1 MSDPTPNYLPPLVVY
16 RRLLSYAA
24 PHWRVFVG
32 AVIGMIMCAA
42 VDTGFLALMKPL
54 LDVSFVGKDM
64 ESTRWIPL
72 IIIGM
77 FLARGIGGFMSTYG
91 MAWIGRRVVTDLR
104 GEVFNHLLK
113 LPVRFYDRSSSGQLI
128 SRLTYHV
135 EQVADATTTSLTAII
150 REGLTLIGLLCWML
164 YLNWKLSLFCF
175 VLGPIIALIAS
186 YVSRRFRKIS
196 HRIQESVGSVTQAA
210 EESIGSQR
218 VVKVYNGQDY
228 EAAEFK
234 RINEHNRFLS
244 LKVKATAASSSAV
257 VMFIAAFAVAAIV
270 YFATQP
276 EMLATITAG
285 TFVSFLGAMIG
296 LMNPIKALSGVNE
309 KMQRAVVAGQDIFN
323 LLAEPAEA
331 DGGTREL
338 TRATGRIEFNDVRFR
353 YREEL
358 GDALRGVSVTIEPGQ
373 TVAFV
378 GRSGSGKSTLLALLP
393 RFYDVDDGTIL
404 LDGHDLREYPIV
416 SLRNQIALVDQQV
429 RLFNASIADNITYGM
444 PTQPSREKIIEAAK
458 SAYAW
463 DFIEKLPQGL
473 DTFIGQNGVMLS
485 GGQRQRI
492 AIARALLKDA
502 PILILDEAT
511 SALDTESER
520 YIQAALE
527 KLVIGRTTLVIAHRL
542 STVQSADKIVVMQD
556 GRIAES
562 GKHAELLEKGGIYA
576 ALYRMQF
583 EEDASKNLA

>member
-1 MSDPTPNYLPPLVVY
+1 MSDSSPAYLPPLVVY
-16 RRLLSYAA
+16 RRLLGYAA
-24 PHWRVFVG
+24 PHWRVFIA
-32 AVIGMIMCAA
+32 AVLGMIMCAA

-54 LDVSFVGKDM
+54 LDVSFVGKDL
-64 ESTRWIPL
+64 ESTRWIPV

-77 FLARGIGGFMSTYG
+77 FLARGAGGFMSTYG

-135 EQVADATTTSLTAII
+135 EQVADATTTALTAII
-150 REGLTLIGLLCWML
+150 REGLTLAGLLCWML

-175 VLGPIIALIAS
+175 VLGPIIGMIAG

-196 HRIQESVGSVTQAA
+196 HRIQESVGNVTQAA
-210 EESIGSQR
+210 EESIGAQR
-218 VVKVYNGQDY
+218 VVKVYSGQEY

-244 LKVKATAASSSAV
+244 LKVKATAAGSSAV

-276 EMLATITAG
+276 AMLATITAG

-309 KMQRAVVAGQDIFN
+309 KMQRAVVAGQDIFH
-323 LLAEPAEA
+323 LLAEPAEP

-338 TRATGRIEFNDVRFR
+338 TRARGEIEFRDVRFR

-358 GDALRGVSVTIEPGQ
+358 SDALRGVSVKIEPGQ

-393 RFYDVDDGTIL
+393 RFYDVDAGALL
-404 LDGHDLREYPIV
+404 LDGHDLREYPMAR
-416 SLRNQIALVDQQV
+416 LRSQIALVDQQV
-429 RLFNASIADNITYGM
+429 RLFNASIADNIAYGM
-444 PTQPSREKIIEAAK
+444 AEMPSREKIMEAAK

-473 DTFIGQNGVMLS
+473 DTMIGQNGLMLS

-542 STVQSADKIVVMQD
+542 STVQTADKIVVMQD

-562 GKHAELLEKGGIYA
+562 GRHAELLEQGGIYA

-583 EEDASKNLA
+583 QEDAAQKAD

>member
-1 MSDPTPNYLPPLVVY
+1 MSDSAPNYLPPLVVY
-16 RRLLSYAA
+16 RRLLGYAA
-24 PHWRVFVG
+24 PHWRVFIL
-32 AVIGMIMCAA
+32 AVLGMVMCAA

-54 LDVSFVGKDM
+54 LDVSFVGKDI
-64 ESTRWIPL
+64 ESTRWIPP

-77 FLARGIGGFMSTYG
+77 FLARGLGGFMSTYG

-113 LPVRFYDRSSSGQLI
+113 LPVRFYDQSSSGQLI

-150 REGLTLIGLLCWML
+150 REGLTLIGLLSWML
-164 YLNWKLSLFCF
+164 YLNWELSLFCF
-175 VLGPIIALIAS
+175 VLGPIIAMITG

-218 VVKVYNGQDY
+218 VVKVYNGQDF

-244 LKVKATAASSSAV
+244 LKVKATAAGSSAV

-276 EMLATITAG
+276 EMLATISAG

-309 KMQRAVVAGQDIFN
+309 KMQRAVVAGQDIFH
-323 LLAEPAEA
+323 LLAEPAEQ

-338 TRATGRIEFNDVRFR
+338 KRARGQIEFKDVRFR

-358 GDALRGVSVTIEPGQ
+358 GDALRGVSVTVEPGQ

-393 RFYDVDDGTIL
+393 RFYDVDGGVIL
-404 LDGHDLREYPIV
+404 LDGHDLREYPITG
-416 SLRNQIALVDQQV
+416 LRNQIALVDQQV
-429 RLFNASIADNITYGM
+429 RLFNASIADNIAYGM
-444 PTQPSREKIIEAAK
+444 AEMPSREKIIEAAK

-463 DFIEKLPQGL
+463 DFIEKLPEGL
-473 DTFIGQNGVMLS
+473 DTHIGQNGLMLS

-562 GKHAELLEKGGIYA
+562 GRHAELLEKGGIYA

>member
-1 MSDPTPNYLPPLVVY
+1 MSDSAPNYLPPLVVY
-16 RRLLSYAA
+16 RRLLGYAA
-24 PHWRVFVG
+24 PHWRVFIL
-32 AVIGMIMCAA
+32 AVIGMVMCAA

-54 LDVSFVGKDM
+54 LDVSFVGKDI
-64 ESTRWIPL
+64 ESTRWIPP

-77 FLARGIGGFMSTYG
+77 FLARGLGGFMSTYG

-113 LPVRFYDRSSSGQLI
+113 LPVRFYDQSSSGQLI

-150 REGLTLIGLLCWML
+150 REGLTLIGLLSWML
-164 YLNWKLSLFCF
+164 YLNWELSLFCF
-175 VLGPIIALIAS
+175 VLGPIIALITG

-218 VVKVYNGQDY
+218 VVKVYNGQDF

-244 LKVKATAASSSAV
+244 LKVKATAAGSSAV

-276 EMLATITAG
+276 EMLATISAG

-309 KMQRAVVAGQDIFN
+309 KMQRAVVAGQDIFH
-323 LLAEPAEA
+323 LLAEPAEQ
-331 DGGTREL
+331 DGGSREL
-338 TRATGRIEFNDVRFR
+338 TRARGHIEFKDVRFR

-358 GDALRGVSVTIEPGQ
+358 GDALRGVSVTVEPGQ

-393 RFYDVDDGTIL
+393 RFYDTDGGAIL
-404 LDGHDLREYPIV
+404 LDGHDLREYPMTQ
-416 SLRNQIALVDQQV
+416 LRQQIALVDQQV
-429 RLFNASIADNITYGM
+429 RLFNASIADNIAYGM
-444 PTQPSREKIIEAAK
+444 AEMPSREKIIEAAK

-463 DFIEKLPQGL
+463 DFIEKLPDGL
-473 DTFIGQNGVMLS
+473 DTHIGQNGLMLS

-562 GKHAELLEKGGIYA
+562 GRHAELLEKGGIYA